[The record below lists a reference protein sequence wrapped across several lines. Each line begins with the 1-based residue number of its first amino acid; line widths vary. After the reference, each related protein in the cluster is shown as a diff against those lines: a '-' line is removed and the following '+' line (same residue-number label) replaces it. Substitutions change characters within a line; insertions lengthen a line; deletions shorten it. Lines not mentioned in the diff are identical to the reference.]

1 MDNYNNIPVV
11 VDEQPMDPL
20 YQLKQDIAH
29 DIKDSKLMAKDFFLE
44 RIQNH
49 ITLDQITLDKVIQK
63 YETEIDGIIYVD
75 FSKAINLIYAV
86 MRTGVKI
93 RLNKKNLAQIRE
105 NSQQIEKSVF
115 SRRLTQVPS

>member
-29 DIKDSKLMAKDFFLE
+29 DIKDSKLMAKDFFVE

-49 ITLDQITLDKVIQK
+49 ITLDQITLDKIIQK
-63 YETEIDGIIYVD
+63 YETEIDGKIYVD

>member
-29 DIKDSKLMAKDFFLE
+29 DIKDSKLMAKDFFVE

-49 ITLDQITLDKVIQK
+49 ITLDQITLDKIIQK